1 MGKTE
6 QAPVVNV
13 NEVSRISTGTVIKG
27 DITSPN
33 DLRVDGSFEGRICSE
48 GRVVAGEKSE
58 IKGEIICTNLDF
70 WGKMTGNLYVKDT
83 LTLKDSCEVNGEL
96 HVQRLVVELG
106 AHFDGTCKM
115 LSEAEL
121 ESLTSNMLGKEPS
134 E

>member
-6 QAPVVNV
+6 QTPVVNV

-33 DLRVDGSFEGRICSE
+33 DLRIDGCFEGRICSE
-48 GRVVAGEKSE
+48 GRVVVGEKAE

-115 LSEAEL
+115 LSAEGL
-121 ESLTSNMLGKEPS
+121 ESLMAGLTGS
-134 E
+134 ENSE